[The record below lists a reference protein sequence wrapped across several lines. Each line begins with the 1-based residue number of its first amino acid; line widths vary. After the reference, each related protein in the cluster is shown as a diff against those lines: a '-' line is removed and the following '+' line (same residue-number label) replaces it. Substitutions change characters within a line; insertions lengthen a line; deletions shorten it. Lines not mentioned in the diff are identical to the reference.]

1 MKRQA
6 AKKLKQFTD
15 KHLPEILIKDPTLIW
30 SSGKD
35 SLMVGQLE
43 VKKDKFGTYVIS
55 LPGGIKQ
62 RFHKQKH
69 AVCYASYY
77 QLNNLNRCNSIDIL
91 DKKLENYTK
100 DVDHYKQRLTKY
112 LKENNEDKFLLY
124 YARYTQALPLKQRT
138 EQECKKTIFLAK
150 YN

>member
-15 KHLPEILIKDPTLIW
+15 KHLPELLTKNPTLLW
-30 SSGKD
+30 SSGRD

-43 VKKDKFGTYVIS
+43 VKKDQNGYMIT
-55 LPGGIKQ
+55 LPGGTRH
-62 RFHKQKH
+62 RFYKQKH

-77 QLNNLNRCNSIDIL
+77 QLSNMDRCNSIAIL
-91 DKKLENYTK
+91 DHKLENYSH
-100 DVDHYKQRLTKY
+100 DVEHYKQRLTKY
-112 LKENNEDKFLLY
+112 YKEDDKDKFFLY
-124 YARYTQALPLKQRT
+124 YARYTQALPHKQRT